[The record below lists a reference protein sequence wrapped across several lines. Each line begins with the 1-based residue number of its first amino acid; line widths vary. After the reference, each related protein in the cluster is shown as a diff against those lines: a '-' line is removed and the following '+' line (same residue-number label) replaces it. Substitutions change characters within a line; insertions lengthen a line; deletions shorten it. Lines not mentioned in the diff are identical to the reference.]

1 MPLIFLE
8 QLPLPSLQSYVT
20 VSALLFVSS
29 GLYSINVIRS
39 NGVAVEEDSL
49 DVYEFMSQSSFCFW
63 VRFPIFIKPGT
74 ESELRSYVF
83 LNGCS
88 VQFVLCFFFF
98 SQIWTWHIAVYS
110 CLGKLFKELC
120 SEIYG
125 PLRCRYGKHWYCNIP
140 EYSFTICRSK
150 LRLGCR
156 WRVSI
161 RCYCPETERG
171 LLPRNV
177 VVPFSFETAKFKL

>member
-49 DVYEFMSQSSFCFW
+49 DIYEFISQSSFCFW

-88 VQFVLCFFFF
+88 VQFILCFFFQ
-98 SQIWTWHIAVYS
+98 SNLNMAYC
-110 CLGKLFKELC
+110 CLFLFGKVIQRVVFGDLRS
-120 SEIYG
+120 SEMQVWKTLI
-125 PLRCRYGKHWYCNIP
+125 L
-140 EYSFTICRSK
+140 
-150 LRLGCR
+150 
-156 WRVSI
+156 
-161 RCYCPETERG
+161 
-171 LLPRNV
+171 
-177 VVPFSFETAKFKL
+177 

>member
-88 VQFVLCFFFF
+88 VQFVLCFFFPVKF
-98 SQIWTWHIAVYS
+98 EHGILLFILVWESYS
-110 CLGKLFKELC
+110 KSCVRRSTGHWDAGMENTDIVIFQNILLRFVEVNSDWGVGGGFPYDVIVLKLNGDFYL
-120 SEIYG
+120 
-125 PLRCRYGKHWYCNIP
+125 
-140 EYSFTICRSK
+140 
-150 LRLGCR
+150 
-156 WRVSI
+156 VM
-161 RCYCPETERG
+161 
-171 LLPRNV
+171 
-177 VVPFSFETAKFKL
+177 